1 MAGGGAPAGL
11 PRLPLVAAAIAALP
25 SFAVPFLSDDWAH
38 LRSTLRQIVGRSPF
52 GEFRPLTQV
61 TFAFD
66 RTLWGAWPVA
76 WHLTNVVFVVAATAL
91 LTALV
96 QRHLRDRAL
105 AALAGLLFALHPY
118 HIANVAWISARG
130 EAVGATF
137 FLAALLAY
145 DRWRAERRGLP
156 VAAFLLFEA
165 ALLAD
170 AWTMVLPVALVAI
183 GWARDGAPPRA
194 AEWRRGLLP
203 LAAIGLAHDLG
214 LRPLAGVAATL
225 AAPGFLDAAAGTNL
239 LRWAAAAVVPAHPE
253 YFSDG
258 PSLLAGIGAGGVLA
272 LVVAAL
278 IVAFLGASARFRSGR
293 IPAAALVASGLF
305 VLLALPRLAG
315 FRADWLFLA
324 SAAASVALAALFRDA
339 GRRAAVACGLL
350 LAAAWAG
357 ASIDHWLGWRAASR
371 ASAALVGDLV
381 AASRQAGV
389 GTIVV
394 ANLPRRVRGAP
405 VGMEYTAAI
414 EALGGRSVRVEP
426 VAYLDYP
433 SAFADDLAGPP
444 AESIRRAPDGVT
456 IELLV
461 PERIYSR
468 NLDPGAANP
477 DDTRAARHGTIRF
490 IEPNRMLLFLPPAA
504 PGVAVYV
511 WQAGRLEPLDPPPDD
526 SGP

>member
-1 MAGGGAPAGL
+1 MAAEPRRPAGL
-11 PRLPLVAAAIAALP
+11 PRAPLVAAAIAALP

-52 GEFRPLTQV
+52 GEFRPLTQL

-66 RTLWGAWPVA
+66 RALWGTWPVA

-105 AALAGLLFALHPY
+105 ATLAGLLFALHPY
-118 HIANVAWISARG
+118 HVANVAWISGRG

-145 DRWRAERRGLP
+145 DRWRPERRGLP

-165 ALLAD
+165 ALLSG
-170 AWTMVLPVALVAI
+170 AWTIVLPVALVAI
-183 GWARDGAPPRA
+183 GWARDGAPPRG

-203 LAAIGLAHDLG
+203 LAAIGLAHDLC
-214 LRPLAGVAATL
+214 LRPLAGVAPGL
-225 AAPGFLDAAAGTNL
+225 AAPGFLDAAGTNL

-253 YFSDG
+253 HFSDG
-258 PSLLAGIGAGGVLA
+258 PSLLVGIGAGGVLA
-272 LVVAAL
+272 LVVTAM
-278 IVAFLGASARFRSGR
+278 IVTLLGASARHRSGR
-293 IPAAALVASGLF
+293 IPGAALVASGLF

-324 SAAASVALAALFRDA
+324 SAASSVALAALLRGA
-339 GRRAAVACGLL
+339 GRRAAVAGGLL
-350 LAAAWAG
+350 LAAVWGG

-389 GTIVV
+389 ETLVV

-426 VAYLDYP
+426 VAYLDFP
-433 SAFADDLAGPP
+433 DALADDLAGPP
-444 AESIRRAPDGVT
+444 AASIRRAPDGVT

-490 IEPNRMLLFLPPAA
+490 IEPNRMLLFLPPPA
-504 PGVAVYV
+504 PRVSLFV
-511 WQAGRLEPLDPPPDD
+511 WQAGRLEPLDLPPAD

>member
-1 MAGGGAPAGL
+1 MIPARL
-11 PRLPLVAAAIAALP
+11 PRAPLVAAAIAALP

-52 GEFRPLTQV
+52 GEFRPITQL

-66 RTLWGAWPVA
+66 RALWGTWPVA

-91 LTALV
+91 LTALA

-118 HIANVAWISARG
+118 HVANVAWISARG
-130 EAVGATF
+130 EVVGAAF

-145 DRWRAERRGLP
+145 DRWRAGRRGLP
-156 VAAFLLFEA
+156 VATFLLFEA
-165 ALLAD
+165 ALLSGV
-170 AWTMVLPVALVAI
+170 WVVVLPIVLAAI
-183 GWARDGAPPRA
+183 GWGRDGAPPPA
-194 AEWRRGLLP
+194 AEWWRGLLP
-203 LAAIGLAHDLG
+203 LATIGLAHELC
-214 LRPLAGVAATL
+214 LRPLAGVAPGL
-225 AAPGFLDAAAGTNL
+225 AAPGFFDAAPGANL

-253 YFSDG
+253 HFSDG
-258 PSLLAGIGAGGVLA
+258 PSLLGGIGAGGVLA

-278 IVAFLGASARFRSGR
+278 IVALLGASAWLRSGR
-293 IPAAALVASGLF
+293 LPAAALVASGLF
-305 VLLALPRLAG
+305 ILLALPRLAG
-315 FRADWLFLA
+315 FRADWFFLA
-324 SAAASVALAALFRDA
+324 SAASSVALAALFRDA

-350 LAAAWAG
+350 LAAIWGA

-371 ASAALVGDLV
+371 ASAALVEDLV
-381 AASRQAGV
+381 LASRQAGV

-433 SAFADDLAGPP
+433 TAFADDLAPP
-444 AESIRRAPDGVT
+444 YADSIRRAPDGVT

-490 IEPNRMLLFLPPAA
+490 IEPNRMLLFLPPPA
-504 PGVAVYV
+504 PGVAAYV
-511 WQAGRLEPLDPPPDD
+511 WKAGRLEPLDLPPAD